1 MTDMQWAL
9 AALAAHSAIGLICLA
24 AAFVKRSTS
33 MKLISLTI
41 LLTPPVGAIYF
52 FGGFIARRVMK
63 KQAGM
68 QLDDISFSKTR
79 HNRTVRPD
87 VEIESQA
94 VPLEEVLL
102 VSADEVKRS
111 HLLMQLKK
119 DRIDNYEM
127 IRKALDSDDPETS
140 HYAASALTS
149 AKANFE
155 NTIREMDSKY
165 IKNSKDPAL
174 IRAYADYVV
183 GFVHSG
189 ILDAAEEKKYSYIY
203 INILTSVD
211 NPEALLTDADYADI
225 VDRAIFVGEFETAQ
239 RWAEAAYNLRI
250 TEASSLSMLKVY
262 YYTGQ
267 QELFFGALD
276 ELKHSDIALSEEGLS
291 LVRFFAAAR
300 QAEGRRGA

>member
-1 MTDMQWAL
+1 MTDLYWAL
-9 AALAAHSAIGLICLA
+9 AALAVHSAIGLMCLA
-24 AAFVKRSTS
+24 AGFIRRSTS

-41 LLTPPVGAIYF
+41 LLTPPVGALYF
-52 FGGFIARRVMK
+52 LGSYIARRVMK
-63 KQAGM
+63 QQAGM
-68 QLDDISFSKTR
+68 QLDELSFSKDR
-79 HNRTVRPD
+79 HNRTIRPD
-87 VEIESQA
+87 VETESSA
-94 VPLEEVLL
+94 VPFEEVLL

-165 IKNSKDPAL
+165 IKNSKDPQL
-174 IRAYADYVV
+174 IRAYADYVA

-189 ILDAAEEKKYSYIY
+189 ILDTMEEKKYSYIY

-211 NPEALLTDADYADI
+211 NPDEFLSDADYAAI
-225 VDRAIFVGEFETAQ
+225 VDRAIFVGEYEIAQ
-239 RWAEAAYNLRI
+239 RWAEVAYSVRV
-250 TEASSLSMLKVY
+250 TEASSLGMLKVY

-267 QELFFGALD
+267 QELFFAALD
-276 ELKHSDIALSEEGLS
+276 IMKKSDIALSEAGLS

-300 QAEGRRGA
+300 QAQERRGA